1 MRYGGGLDLEVHPTF
16 VQPGVK
22 GFRVVQHE
30 KTRRDIGTEESSTLE
45 YLVIGPVTGVL
56 ETVV

>member
-1 MRYGGGLDLEVHPTF
+1 MRYGGGLDLEVNPTF

-22 GFRVVQHE
+22 GFRVVQHK
-30 KTRRDIGTEESSTLE
+30 KTRRYIWTEESSTFE

-56 ETVV
+56 KTVV